1 MLIFEPVGHVKTR
14 GRAHDGF
21 FLADAPNTGDQVFRR
36 DLRAG
41 VDAGDP
47 LHERVRDAAV
57 QNQVSLNLRPAQL
70 CGQSVVRHEVHFF
83 ILVPRSGDRSPCPP
97 GITVL
102 RGCHLLEMIVAF
114 VQVAECRNI
123 VVIVHRRARLV
134 GLDVIA
140 APDVKCL
147 VNVGKSI
154 KILRPVKALI
164 SRKRRHLIEIRE
176 GAVFCGGAVF

>member
-1 MLIFEPVGHVKTR
+1 M
-14 GRAHDGF
+14 
-21 FLADAPNTGDQVFRR
+21 
-36 DLRAG
+36 
-41 VDAGDP
+41 
-47 LHERVRDAAV
+47 
-57 QNQVSLNLRPAQL
+57 
-70 CGQSVVRHEVHFF
+70 VRHEVHFF
-83 ILVPRSGDRSPCPP
+83 IFVPRMGDRSLCPP

-102 RGCHLLEMIVAF
+102 RGCHLLEMFVAF
-114 VQVAECRNI
+114 VKAAVCRDI
-123 VVIVHRRARLV
+123 VVIVHRRARRV